1 VWPCEEEAFY
11 GVARGPA
18 DKGLVSDSGE
28 GCCWCEDDR
37 DVAEDTAVC
46 VWDAMDATELSLPC
60 CGLWPV
66 DEDESGGEGN
76 RDAPP
81 LEDTVSCSCAGKLSV
96 SAVTVRFDEAVLGIV
111 EALYFG
117 DVEGRVER
125 EGATS
130 LGRLLD
136 SDRYEDS

>member
-1 VWPCEEEAFY
+1 
-11 GVARGPA
+11 
-18 DKGLVSDSGE
+18 
-28 GCCWCEDDR
+28 
-37 DVAEDTAVC
+37 
-46 VWDAMDATELSLPC
+46 MDATELSLPC

-81 LEDTVSCSCAGKLSV
+81 FEDTVSCSCAGKLLVSV
-96 SAVTVRFDEAVLGIV
+96 AAPGADVSQVRFDGAVPGIV
-111 EALYFG
+111 ETLYFG
-117 DVEGRVER
+117 DVEGCVER

>member
-1 VWPCEEEAFY
+1 
-11 GVARGPA
+11 
-18 DKGLVSDSGE
+18 
-28 GCCWCEDDR
+28 
-37 DVAEDTAVC
+37 
-46 VWDAMDATELSLPC
+46 MDATELSLPC

-81 LEDTVSCSCAGKLSV
+81 LEDTASCACPGKLPVAVAAAGTGV
-96 SAVTVRFDEAVLGIV
+96 SQVRFDGAVLGIV

-117 DVEGRVER
+117 DDEGRVER